1 MEIEE
6 RMAEIIPF
14 RAIHYAAEQVGSLD
28 SVIAPPYDVLSP
40 EAQNALY
47 DASPFNIVR
56 IMLNRAEANDTPDN
70 NPYTR
75 AAEFLRKW
83 LAEGVLTEDDQTA
96 LYLYEQKFTSPL
108 DGSRLTRTALFCA
121 LRLEPY
127 AAGIVLPHEETRTKA
142 KEDRLNLLRA
152 THANTEPIFGLY
164 EDPEEFVRRTLGG
177 TGTADFSVRVN
188 GDSHRVRRVTD
199 ADSLNAVQTF
209 LRDRRVWIADGHHRY
224 ETSLAYRDER
234 RQAANDPS
242 TPQPC
247 DYILIALVP
256 FTDPGIVVLPTHRL
270 VRGIAPGR
278 LEQLTEQLERFFTLE
293 SVSLEELP
301 ARMLADVRQG
311 VHRFGMVTAA
321 GAMVLTL
328 RDETP
333 MAQAGEGHCDAWKRL
348 DVSVL
353 QTLVLERSLGIP
365 AASLATTPDV
375 AYTRETAEA
384 LMRVRSGEFQIAFL
398 LNLPTADEVR
408 LVAAAG
414 DKMPAKSTFFYPKLW
429 SGLVLRSL
437 DG

>member
-14 RAIHYAAEQVGSLD
+14 RAIHYAAAQVGSLD
-28 SVIAPPYDVLSP
+28 SVTAPPYDVLSP

-56 IMLNRAEANDTPDN
+56 IMLNRVEANDTPDN

-75 AAEFLRKW
+75 AAGLLREW
-83 LAEGVLTEDDQTA
+83 LAKGVLTEDDQPA
-96 LYLYEQKFTSPL
+96 LYLYEQEFTSPL

-121 LRLEPY
+121 LHLEPY

-164 EDPEEFVRRTLGG
+164 EDPDAFVRRTLDGAAA
-177 TGTADFSVRVN
+177 ADFAVTVH
-188 GDSHRVRRVTD
+188 GDHHRVRRITEGENIT
-199 ADSLNAVQTF
+199 AIQAF
-209 LRDRRVWIADGHHRY
+209 LHDRRVWIADGHHRY

-234 RQAANDPS
+234 RQAAGDPAS
-242 TPQPC
+242 PQPY
-247 DYILIALVP
+247 DYILIALVS
-256 FTDPGIVVLPTHRL
+256 FNDPGIVVLPTHRL

-278 LEQLTEQLERFFTLE
+278 LEQLTEQLKRFFTLE
-293 SVSLEELP
+293 SVPLEELP
-301 ARMLADVRQG
+301 ARMLADVTQG
-311 VHRFGMVTAA
+311 VHRFGMVTAGEA
-321 GAMVLTL
+321 TVLTL
-328 RDETP
+328 RDESP
-333 MAQAGEGHCDAWKRL
+333 MEQAGEGHCDAWKRL
-348 DVSVL
+348 DVSIL

-365 AASLATTPDV
+365 PASLAATPDV

-384 LMRVRSGEFQIAFL
+384 LRRVQSGEFQIAFL